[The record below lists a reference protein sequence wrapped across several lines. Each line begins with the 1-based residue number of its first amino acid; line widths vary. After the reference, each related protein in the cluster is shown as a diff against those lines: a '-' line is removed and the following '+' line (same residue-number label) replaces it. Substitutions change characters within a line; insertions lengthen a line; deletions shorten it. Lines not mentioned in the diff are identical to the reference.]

1 MTSQSQNTRLQKLG
15 GLAALTEALTF
26 VVGFALFFTAL
37 AAADYGNFSEPVKN
51 AAFLVENETLLNV
64 WHFVIYIVFGVALVP
79 LTLALQNRLSESPT
93 LAQLGGVFGFI
104 WAVLVIASGMVA
116 NVGGGVVSSLYARDP
131 EAAGALWLNMQV
143 IVDALGG
150 GNETVGGIW
159 LLLVSWAALSV
170 SGLPR
175 ALNLLGLLVGT
186 AAVLTN
192 VPLLSEIGGI
202 IFGLGLIVW
211 FIWAGLALLRSNPAP
226 RVQAKGHYA

>member
-1 MTSQSQNTRLQKLG
+1 MTRQPHTTRLQKLG

-26 VVGFALFFTAL
+26 VIGFALFFTAL

-51 AAFLVENETLLNV
+51 AAFLAENESLLNV
-64 WHFVIYIVFGVALVP
+64 WHFVIYIVFGIALVP
-79 LTLALQNRLSESPT
+79 LALALRERLSESPT
-93 LAQLGGVFGFI
+93 LAQLGAVFGFI

-116 NVGGGVVSSLYARDP
+116 NVGGGVVSSLYAQDP
-131 EAAGALWLNMQV
+131 EAAGALWINMQV
-143 IVDALGG
+143 MVDALGG
-150 GNETVGGIW
+150 GNEVVGGVW

-170 SGLPR
+170 NQLPR
-175 ALNLLGLLVGT
+175 ALNLLGLLVGA

-211 FIWAGLALLRSNPAP
+211 FIWAGLVLLRSKPAP
-226 RVQAKGHYA
+226 RVQAEGQYA